1 MIRKMNRPRFMLT
14 ASTATRSLRSAFPAS
29 RVVNL
34 LKTLPASV
42 AGAGLGVVFPLWS
55 EGRKAIFFTDNPPPF
70 PPAQLSH
77 SLLFIS
83 LPSCKCSSLNNV
95 LATEV

>member
-1 MIRKMNRPRFMLT
+1 MTKC
-14 ASTATRSLRSAFPAS
+14 ALRSAFPAS

-42 AGAGLGVVFPLWS
+42 ARAGLSVVFHYGLRRGRQYFFLITPL
-55 EGRKAIFFTDNPPPF
+55 

-83 LPSCKCSSLNNV
+83 LPSFKCSSLNNV

>member
-1 MIRKMNRPRFMLT
+1 MIKKMDRPKFMLT

-42 AGAGLGVVFPLWS
+42 AGAGLSVVFHYGLRR
-55 EGRKAIFFTDNPPPF
+55 GRQYFFLITPSLLHSCPIPCFLSAF
-70 PPAQLSH
+70 PPLNA
-77 SLLFIS
+77 LL
-83 LPSCKCSSLNNV
+83 
-95 LATEV
+95 